1 MTKVIFLFSALFI
14 TSLLGEDTQY
24 QNGEQLYFSNGC
36 LNCHGTD
43 ATGLHNYPSL
53 AKRSKWDLKR
63 ALLKYRAGVE
73 SSQQSLIMI
82 PFARNLSN
90 RDIDNLSYYLENL
103 TKDKDREV
111 YEIEYESWG
120 DGGS

>member
-1 MTKVIFLFSALFI
+1 MLSVILSLIFSI
-14 TSLLGEDTQY
+14 LLSAEDTKY
-24 QNGEQLYFSNGC
+24 QNGEQIYLSHGC
-36 LNCHGTD
+36 TNCHGLK
-43 ATGLHNYPSL
+43 ANGLHSYPSL
-53 AKRSKWDLKR
+53 ANRSKWDLKR
-63 ALLKYRAGVE
+63 RLLKFRKGVE

-90 RDIDNLSYYLENL
+90 SDIDNVSYFLEKIHTN
-103 TKDKDREV
+103 KDEPT